1 MTIATQKRLTLEE
14 YLTYDDGTDT
24 RYELVAGVLVEMGA
38 ESTINIQIAVFLI
51 QFLPLLGLGP
61 KQVGIKQKV
70 EVTSQ
75 HGVSAREPDLIL
87 HSEASALAIDGAK
100 ESCLKREDPAPLVV
114 IEIVSPG
121 EESSKNYRRD
131 YQEKRAEYAARGI
144 PEYWIIDPLRQV
156 VLVLTLMGEVYQT
169 TGFTGNQPIV
179 SPTFSS
185 LNLTAEQVL
194 NAGR

>member
-1 MTIATQKRLTLEE
+1 MTIATTKRLTLEE
-14 YLTYDDGTDT
+14 YLAYDDGTDR

-51 QFLPLLGLGP
+51 QYFPLLGLGP
-61 KQVGIKQKV
+61 KRVGIKQKI

-75 HGVSAREPDLIL
+75 LGVSAREPDLML

-100 ESCLKREDPAPLVV
+100 ESCLRREDPEPLVI

-121 EESSKNYRRD
+121 EKSSKNYQRD

-144 PEYWIIDPLRQV
+144 PEYWLIDPTRQV
-156 VLVLTLMGEVYQT
+156 VLVLTLMGDAYQET
-169 TGFTGNQPIV
+169 SFTGNQPIG
-179 SPTFSS
+179 SPTFPS
-185 LNLTAEQVL
+185 LSLTAEQVL
-194 NAGR
+194 RAGR